1 MNKSQFFKL
10 PSADRLLIKTYP
22 PVLKLSRKIDKAK
35 ALPAALIHV
44 LISRRGFLAKSRQ
57 QLFFT
62 ALSTFSVFPQCPNC
76 RALAFA
82 QIKID

>member
-22 PVLKLSRKIDKAK
+22 PVLKLSRKIDKVK

-57 QLFFT
+57 QLFLQLFQPFWYL
-62 ALSTFSVFPQCPNC
+62 LS
-76 RALAFA
+76 A
-82 QIKID
+82 QIVGP